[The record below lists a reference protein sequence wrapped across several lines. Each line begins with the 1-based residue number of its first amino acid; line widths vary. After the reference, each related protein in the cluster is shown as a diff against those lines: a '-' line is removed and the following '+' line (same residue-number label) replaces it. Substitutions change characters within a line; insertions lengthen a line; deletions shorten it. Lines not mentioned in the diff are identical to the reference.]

1 MFNLSIMN
9 LKLRALEP
17 NDLELVYEVENDKSL
32 WVYSNTSSP
41 FSRHTLKKFIEN
53 SHLDIIEHKQ
63 LRLVIADDEQS
74 YGFID
79 LYDYDFINRRVGLGI
94 IIFKKYRSKGIG
106 LSSLQLTENY
116 LLEHVPIHQVYAN
129 ISSTNKESISLFE
142 KSNFVN
148 VGLKKDW
155 IFYNNKFNDELLFQK
170 ILNK

>member
-1 MFNLSIMN
+1 MN

-129 ISSTNKESISLFE
+129 ISSKNKESISLFE
-142 KSNFVN
+142 KSGFVN
-148 VGLKKDW
+148 IGLIKDW

>member
-1 MFNLSIMN
+1 MT

-17 NDLELVYEVENDKSL
+17 NDLEMVYDIENDKSL
-32 WVYSNTSSP
+32 WVYSNTTSP

-63 LRLVIADDEQS
+63 LRLVIADDDNS

-106 LSSLQLTENY
+106 LISLQLTEDY

-142 KSNFVN
+142 KSDFVN

-155 IFYNNKFNDELLFQK
+155 IFYNNQFNDELLFQK
-170 ILNK
+170 ILNKWKF

>member
-1 MFNLSIMN
+1 MT

-17 NDLELVYEVENDKSL
+17 YDLEMVYDIENDKSL
-32 WVYSNTSSP
+32 WVYSNTTSP

-63 LRLVIADDEQS
+63 LRLVIADDDNS

-106 LSSLQLTENY
+106 LISLQLTEDY

-142 KSNFVN
+142 KSDFVN

-155 IFYNNKFNDELLFQK
+155 IFYNNQFNDELLFQK

>member
-1 MFNLSIMN
+1 MN

-17 NDLELVYEVENDKSL
+17 NDLELIYEVENDKSL

-63 LRLVIADDEQS
+63 LRLVITDDEQS

-79 LYDYDFINRRVGLGI
+79 LYDYDFINRRVGVGI

-106 LSSLQLTENY
+106 LNSLQLTENY

-142 KSNFVN
+142 KSKYVN

>member
-1 MFNLSIMN
+1 MN

-17 NDLELVYEVENDKSL
+17 NDLEVVYDTENDKSL
-32 WVYSNTSSP
+32 WVYSNTTSP

-63 LRLVIADDEQS
+63 LRLVIADDDNS

-106 LSSLQLTENY
+106 LISLQLTEDY

-142 KSNFVN
+142 KSKYVN

>member
-17 NDLELVYEVENDKSL
+17 NDLELVYDVENDKSL

-129 ISSTNKESISLFE
+129 ISSKNKESISLFE
-142 KSNFVN
+142 KSGFVN
-148 VGLKKDW
+148 IGLKKDW

>member
-1 MFNLSIMN
+1 MN

-17 NDLELVYEVENDKSL
+17 NDLELIYEIENDKSL
-32 WVYSNTSSP
+32 WVYSNTASP
-41 FSRHTLKKFIEN
+41 FSRYTLKKFIEN

-63 LRLVIADDEQS
+63 LRLVITDEEQS

-79 LYDYDFINRRVGLGI
+79 LYDYDFINRRVGIGI

-155 IFYNNKFNDELLFQK
+155 IFYNNKFNDEFLFQK

>member
-1 MFNLSIMN
+1 MN

-17 NDLELVYEVENDKSL
+17 NDLELIYEVENDKSL
-32 WVYSNTSSP
+32 WVYSNTTSP

-63 LRLVIADDEQS
+63 LRLVIADDDNS

-106 LSSLQLTENY
+106 LISLQLTEDY

-142 KSNFVN
+142 KSDFVN

-155 IFYNNKFNDELLFQK
+155 IFYNNQFNDELLFQK

>member
-1 MFNLSIMN
+1 MT

-17 NDLELVYEVENDKSL
+17 NDLEMVYDIENDKSL
-32 WVYSNTSSP
+32 WVYSNTTSP

-63 LRLVIADDEQS
+63 LRLVIADNDNS

-106 LSSLQLTENY
+106 LISLQLTEDY

-142 KSNFVN
+142 KSDFVN

-155 IFYNNKFNDELLFQK
+155 IFYNNQFNDELLFQK

>member
-1 MFNLSIMN
+1 MT

-17 NDLELVYEVENDKSL
+17 NDLEMVYDIENDKSL
-32 WVYSNTSSP
+32 WVYSNTTSP

-63 LRLVIADDEQS
+63 LRLVIADDDNS

-106 LSSLQLTENY
+106 LISLQLTEDY

>member
-1 MFNLSIMN
+1 MN

-17 NDLELVYEVENDKSL
+17 NDLELIYEVENDKSL

-63 LRLVIADDEQS
+63 LRLVITDDEQS

-79 LYDYDFINRRVGLGI
+79 LYDYDFINRRVGVGI

-142 KSNFVN
+142 KSKYVN

>member
-1 MFNLSIMN
+1 M
-9 LKLRALEP
+9 
-17 NDLELVYEVENDKSL
+17 
-32 WVYSNTSSP
+32 
-41 FSRHTLKKFIEN
+41 
-53 SHLDIIEHKQ
+53 
-63 LRLVIADDEQS
+63 VITDEEQS

-79 LYDYDFINRRVGLGI
+79 LYDYDFINRRVGVGI

>member
-1 MFNLSIMN
+1 MN

-17 NDLELVYEVENDKSL
+17 NDLELIYEVENDKSL
-32 WVYSNTSSP
+32 WVYSNTASP
-41 FSRHTLKKFIEN
+41 FSRYTLKKFIEN

-63 LRLVIADDEQS
+63 LRLVITDDEQS

-79 LYDYDFINRRVGLGI
+79 LYDYDFINRRVGVGI
-94 IIFKKYRSKGIG
+94 IIFKKYRSRGIG

-142 KSNFVN
+142 KSKYVN

-155 IFYNNKFNDELLFQK
+155 IFYNNKFNDEFLFQK

>member
-1 MFNLSIMN
+1 MT

-17 NDLELVYEVENDKSL
+17 NDLEMVYDIENDKSL
-32 WVYSNTSSP
+32 WVYSNTTSP

-63 LRLVIADDEQS
+63 LRLVIADDDNS

-106 LSSLQLTENY
+106 LISLQLTEDY

-142 KSNFVN
+142 KSDFVN

-155 IFYNNKFNDELLFQK
+155 IFYNNQFNDELLFQK
-170 ILNK
+170 ILSKWKF

>member
-1 MFNLSIMN
+1 MN

-17 NDLELVYEVENDKSL
+17 NDLELIYEVENDKSL
-32 WVYSNTSSP
+32 WVYSNTASP
-41 FSRHTLKKFIEN
+41 FSRHTLKQFIEN

-63 LRLVIADDEQS
+63 LRLVITDDEQS

-79 LYDYDFINRRVGLGI
+79 LYDYDLINRRVGVGI

-142 KSNFVN
+142 KSKYVN

>member
-1 MFNLSIMN
+1 MN

-32 WVYSNTSSP
+32 WIYSNTSSP
-41 FSRHTLKKFIEN
+41 FSRHSLKKFIEN

-63 LRLVIADDEQS
+63 LRLVITDDKQS

-79 LYDYDFINRRVGLGI
+79 LYDYDFINRRVGVGI

-142 KSNFVN
+142 KSKYVN

-170 ILNK
+170 ILKK

>member
-1 MFNLSIMN
+1 MT

-17 NDLELVYEVENDKSL
+17 NDLELIYEIENDKSL
-32 WVYSNTSSP
+32 WVYSNTASP

-63 LRLVIADDEQS
+63 LRLVITDDEQS

-79 LYDYDFINRRVGLGI
+79 LYDYDFINRRVGVGI

-106 LSSLQLTENY
+106 LSSLQLTESF

-142 KSNFVN
+142 KSKYVN

>member
-1 MFNLSIMN
+1 MT

-17 NDLELVYEVENDKSL
+17 NDLEMVYDIENDKSL
-32 WVYSNTSSP
+32 WVYSNTTSP

-63 LRLVIADDEQS
+63 LRLVITDDEQS

-79 LYDYDFINRRVGLGI
+79 LYDYDFINRRVGVGI
-94 IIFKKYRSKGIG
+94 IIFKKYRSRGIG

-129 ISSTNKESISLFE
+129 ISSKNKESISLFE
-142 KSNFVN
+142 KSGFVN
-148 VGLKKDW
+148 IGLKKDW

-170 ILNK
+170 ILNKWKF

>member
-1 MFNLSIMN
+1 MN

-17 NDLELVYEVENDKSL
+17 NDLELVYEVENDKAL

-41 FSRHTLKKFIEN
+41 FSRHSLKKFIEN

-63 LRLVIADDEQS
+63 LRMVIADDKKS
-74 YGFID
+74 CGFID
-79 LYDYDFINRRVGLGI
+79 LYDYDFVNRRVGVGI
-94 IIFKKYRSKGIG
+94 IIFEKYRSKGIG
-106 LSSLQLTENY
+106 LSSLKLTEKY
-116 LLEHVPIHQVYAN
+116 LLEHVPIHQLYAN
-129 ISSTNKESISLFE
+129 ISSRNKESISLFE
-142 KSNFVN
+142 KSGFVN

>member
-1 MFNLSIMN
+1 MN

-17 NDLELVYEVENDKSL
+17 NDLELIYEVENDKSL
-32 WVYSNTSSP
+32 WVYSNTASP
-41 FSRHTLKKFIEN
+41 FSRYTLKKFIEN

-63 LRLVIADDEQS
+63 LRLVITDDEQS

-79 LYDYDFINRRVGLGI
+79 LYDYDSINRRVGVGI

>member
-1 MFNLSIMN
+1 MN

-17 NDLELVYEVENDKSL
+17 NDLELIYEVENDKSL
-32 WVYSNTSSP
+32 WVYSNTASP
-41 FSRHTLKKFIEN
+41 FSRYTLKKFIEN

-63 LRLVIADDEQS
+63 LRLVITDDEQS

-79 LYDYDFINRRVGLGI
+79 LYDYDFINRRVGVGI

-142 KSNFVN
+142 KSKYVN

-170 ILNK
+170 IFK